1 MPVNSRQYISVE
13 KTKTYFYFLFLY
25 VFIAYLSISYTSYH
39 VGHATIWPADAL
51 MLASIFSRKIDNI
64 SSATLIT
71 FFANLIA
78 QTICGYHGF
87 YMILYAL
94 VSSIQIFLS
103 CHAYRIYIRKGL
115 IFSDYKSI
123 LVFNVSSGVVF
134 PFICAILGGSFNAI
148 EAGSPFLGDFADW
161 FFSLS
166 LGNVAFTRPFTYI
179 LSGALRDNLKNAF
192 STGKGIAI
200 SCLSILVTVV
210 ASCLVFNQSEYPFLF
225 IPSSLVIANSLLCGE
240 VLGSSTVMFVSML
253 AIHFTFKNSGP
264 IVLRHLGHLGQEAIL
279 QIYLLFLVFTERAV
293 SIIFMRNESL
303 MQGVSAREQMLN
315 LMMSNA
321 TDSIVSIG
329 CDGLCRWAGG
339 ASLDLLGRSASDIV
353 GENIIHILGAEEVNE
368 SVLRSFFEDD
378 SKTIYTFSGRS
389 SYRKILFLNVSFRK
403 FWTGGVVSGAIVTVH
418 DITKESEK
426 LADAIQRSEK
436 DQLTRLLNRSG
447 FNEKMKTL
455 LGSEIKT
462 FCLSYIDIDHF
473 KTINDTYGHEV
484 GDLVL
489 TKISN
494 LMLAEMREVDIVS
507 RFGGDEFV
515 IAVLSDE
522 EKAAEVF
529 ERLVAR
535 VQAEVFEISPGRTLQ
550 ITISCGFAKYTAGKM
565 LDLLIQEADTALYD
579 AKRTG
584 RNRVCA
590 FNNQKMVL
598 EAVDA

>member
-1 MPVNSRQYISVE
+1 MLGNGKRYIYIE
-13 KTKTYFYFLFLY
+13 KTKTYLYFLFLY
-25 VFIAYLSISYTSYH
+25 VVIASISITYTSYR

-64 SSATLIT
+64 QSATLIT
-71 FFANLIA
+71 FLASLIA

-87 YMILYAL
+87 YMVLYAL

-123 LVFNVSSGVVF
+123 LVFNISSGVIF
-134 PFICAILGGSFNAI
+134 PFICAILGGTFNAL
-148 EAGSPFLGDFADW
+148 EAGSPFLGDFVDW

-166 LGNVAFTRPFTYI
+166 LGNVTFARPFTYI
-179 LSGALRDNLKNAF
+179 FSGALRDNIRNAF
-192 STGKGIAI
+192 STEKGIFV
-200 SCLSILVTVV
+200 SCLSILITVV
-210 ASCLVFNQSEYPFLF
+210 SSYLVFNQSAYPFLF
-225 IPSSLVIANSLLCGE
+225 IPTSLVIANSLLCGE
-240 VLGSSTVMFVSML
+240 VLGSSTVMLVSML
-253 AIHFTFKNSGP
+253 AIHFTFRNSGP
-264 IVLRHLGHLGQEAIL
+264 IVLMHIGYLGQEAIL

-303 MQGVSAREQMLN
+303 MQGVAAREQMLN
-315 LMMSNA
+315 VMMSNA
-321 TDSIVSIG
+321 TDSLVSIG

-339 ASLDLLGRSASDIV
+339 ASLDLLGCSASDVV
-353 GENIIHILGAEEVNE
+353 GENIIHVLGADEVNE
-368 SVLRSFFEDD
+368 AVLRSFFEDD
-378 SKTIYTFSGRS
+378 SKTIYTFSYRS
-389 SYRKILFLNVSFRK
+389 AYRKILVLNVSFRK

-436 DQLTRLLNRSG
+436 DQLTRLLNRAG

-455 LGSEIKT
+455 IGSNIKT

-473 KTINDTYGHEV
+473 KAINDTYGHEV

-489 TKISN
+489 TKISK
-494 LMLAEMREVDIVS
+494 LMLTEMREVDIVS

-522 EKAAEVF
+522 EKAGEVF
-529 ERLVAR
+529 ERLAQR
-535 VQAEVFEISPGRTLQ
+535 VSDETFEISPAQ
-550 ITISCGFAKYTAGKM
+550 NIKITISCGFARYAQGKM

-598 EAVDA
+598 QPLEA